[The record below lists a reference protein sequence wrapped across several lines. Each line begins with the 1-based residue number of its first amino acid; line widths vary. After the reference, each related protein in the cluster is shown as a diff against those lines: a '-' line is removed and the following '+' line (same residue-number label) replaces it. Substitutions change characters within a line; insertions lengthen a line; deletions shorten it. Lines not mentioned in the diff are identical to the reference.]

1 MSAVPFDVRLIQ
13 ARLQEQVPRLRLV
26 GLGADYAAVA
36 GLPDFPVPC
45 SYVLLAAERGQP
57 QPSGHAPPG
66 QAVVMRQMTGA
77 MFGVATAVRNYR
89 EQRGEQLA
97 DDLRTV
103 VGEVRAALLGFVP
116 PVRGARAIEFV
127 SGELKDY
134 DASTAL
140 WVDVFQTQ
148 HFIGNTTP

>member
-1 MSAVPFDVRLIQ
+1 MSAQPFDVRILQ
-13 ARLQEQVPRLRLV
+13 ARLKQQVSQLRLV
-26 GLGADYAAVA
+26 GLAADYAAIT
-36 GLPDFPVPC
+36 GLQDFPVPC

-57 QPSGHAPPG
+57 KPAGHAPAG
-66 QAVVMRQMTGA
+66 QVAKVRQMTDV

-89 EQRGEQLA
+89 EDRGEQLA
-97 DDLRTV
+97 DELRAI
-103 VGEVRAALLGFVP
+103 VGEVRAALIGYVP
-116 PVRGARAIEFV
+116 AVPGGRAIEFV

-148 HFIGNTTP
+148 HSIGNATP